1 MKKTVACLM
10 AFLLL
15 LGLFGCAAQAAPG
28 SSGSLTAEPSAAPET
43 DAFPTLPEPAEDPV
57 NAGEPVTLGFQW
69 LDVYPGQSLPEA
81 DFGTMSGQEAYDWY
95 RENGTFWYITNE
107 AGELLEI
114 SPWGPEAGGKTTM
127 ELLES
132 STVDGINSWEF
143 YTVPYSPAFTF
154 ASTRDD
160 RPCCYSVSWKDRSV
174 TVKGEHT
181 GDLRISSSGVSM
193 KGESAYAAVTE
204 PMCYTLTLRL
214 FDPARSLTV
223 SGKDCSAFLL
233 VRDGNGYTVTASHEC
248 EVTIKEQP
256 DGAAERL
263 LASETVPAGATW
275 YVEDLSAPEA
285 ELKAGLRP

>member
-1 MKKTVACLM
+1 MKKTVACLI

-15 LGLFGCAAQAAPG
+15 LGLFGCAAPAAPG

-127 ELLES
+127 ELLDS

-160 RPCCYSVSWKDRSV
+160 RPC
-174 TVKGEHT
+174 
-181 GDLRISSSGVSM
+181 SGVSM
-193 KGESAYAAVTE
+193 NGESAYAAVTE

-256 DGAAERL
+256 DGAAERI
-263 LASETVPAGATW
+263 LASETIPAGATW